1 MELQSTPNN
10 SNLQGKQKK
19 KFEFSG
25 VWVIGVK
32 LRRKQPEGK

>member
-19 KFEFSG
+19 TLNYR

-32 LRRKQPEGK
+32 LRRKPPEGK